1 MKKYKG
7 DKTQMLRKILLA
19 NAKASGTMVDAPD
32 QYVLNTASD
41 PEKKAPFRRFFFI
54 PINLPTKKHALD
66 VVTLFKA

>member
-1 MKKYKG
+1 VKKHKG

-41 PEKKAPFRRFFFI
+41 PEKKAPFRRFFLYLSTY
-54 PINLPTKKHALD
+54 PPRSMRLMW
-66 VVTLFKA
+66 

>member
-1 MKKYKG
+1 
-7 DKTQMLRKILLA
+7 
-19 NAKASGTMVDAPD
+19 MVDAPD